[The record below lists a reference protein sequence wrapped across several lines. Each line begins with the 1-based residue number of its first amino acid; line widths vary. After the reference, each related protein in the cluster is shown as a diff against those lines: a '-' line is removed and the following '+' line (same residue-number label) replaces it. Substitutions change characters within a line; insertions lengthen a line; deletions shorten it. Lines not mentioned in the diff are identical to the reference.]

1 MPAISRSACGK
12 AILLGEHAVVHNQP
26 AIAIPLSSKR
36 IKVTVEP
43 RILAP
48 TGKIRVFSP
57 LLDLDHDL
65 TTLPENHPVFQ
76 AVRLTLSELNILQTP
91 SCTLHI
97 TSTLPISSG
106 LGSSAALAV
115 ATTRA
120 LSEFLGHP
128 LDLETVNRIAFECET
143 YVHGKPSGIDN
154 TVVTYEKPILFQKG
168 KKVEIFQPGKTFFF
182 VLADSGVYKSTWAT
196 VASLAKDLEKE
207 PARIQ
212 PKLEEI
218 GQLSVQGKQAL
229 LDGDTSSLAAAINRN
244 QSILEELDLSCT
256 ELDLL
261 IEKSME
267 SGALAAKLTGGGKGG
282 HMLAFVEEDSL
293 QPLLEILQEL
303 SGGKAFYT
311 SLEPEENL
319 R

>member
-36 IKVTVEP
+36 VKVTVEP
-43 RILAP
+43 QIIAP

-57 LLDLDHDL
+57 ILDLDHDL
-65 TTLPENHPVFQ
+65 TDLPENHPVFQ
-76 AVRLTLSELNILQTP
+76 AVRLTLTELNILQTP
-91 SCTLHI
+91 SCTFHV

-106 LGSSAALAV
+106 LGSSAALAI
-115 ATTRA
+115 ATSRA

-168 KKVEIFQPGKTFFF
+168 KKIEIFQPAKSFFF
-182 VLADSGVYKSTWAT
+182 VLADSGVYKSTWTT
-196 VASLAKDLEKE
+196 VASLAQDLENN
-207 PARIQ
+207 PARIK

-218 GQLSVQGKQAL
+218 GQLALQGKQAL
-229 LDGDTSSLAAAINRN
+229 LDGDITRLAAAINHN
-244 QSILEELDLSCT
+244 QFILEELDLSCP

-261 IEKSME
+261 IAKSME
-267 SGALAAKLTGGGKGG
+267 AGALAAKLTGGGKGG
-282 HMLAFVEEDSL
+282 HMLALVEENSL
-293 QPLLEILQEL
+293 QPVLETLQEL
-303 SGGKAFYT
+303 SGGKAFST
-311 SLEPEENL
+311 SLEL
-319 R
+319 RKK

>member
-36 IKVTVEP
+36 VKVTVESH
-43 RILAP
+43 ILAP

-76 AVRLTLSELNILQTP
+76 AVRRTLSELNILQTP

-120 LSEFLGHP
+120 LSEFLGHL
-128 LDLETVNRIAFECET
+128 LDLETVNKIAFECET

-168 KKVEIFQPGKTFFF
+168 KKIEIFQPRKTFFF

-196 VASLAKDLEKE
+196 VASLAKDLERE
-207 PARIQ
+207 PGRIQ

-218 GQLSVQGKQAL
+218 GQLTLQGKQAL
-229 LDGDTSSLAAAINRN
+229 LDGDISSLAAAINHN
-244 QSILEELDLSCT
+244 QSILEALELSCP

-261 IEKSME
+261 IAKSRE
-267 SGALAAKLTGGGKGG
+267 AGTLAAKLTGGGRGG
-282 HMLAFVEEDSL
+282 HMLALVEKNLL
-293 QPLLEILQEL
+293 QPVLETLQEL

-311 SLEPEENL
+311 SLEPEENF